1 MKFDKKLYNTLLQ
14 FAITIIL
21 FTWLILNISGVV
33 AFAKSILSAFSPFI
47 LGLCIAFIINI
58 IMKKLECTWDNVSAK
73 TKRKPLNAG
82 LKRAFCMTVSFLLV
96 FGVVLAIVLIVVPE
110 FSRTISGFMEKIPQY
125 TSTLQTWW
133 NQLIMFGDRFALDIP
148 AMNFDLQKMIDSVV
162 SIVSGGG
169 KLVINTTI
177 NFTTS
182 FISGLVTFFVA
193 LIFSIYVLS
202 SKENYAAASKRLL
215 YAVFRPETVNK
226 ILEVLSLINRT
237 FTSFVTGQLTEAV
250 IIGVLC
256 FIGMLI
262 FAFPYA
268 LVISILV
275 GFTALIPVFGAF
287 IGTGIGAFLILLD
300 APIKAL
306 WFVIFIIVLQQIEG
320 NLIYPKVVGKSV
332 GLPALFVLMAVIIG
346 ADSFGIVGMLI
357 SVPVFSVC
365 YTLISRWV
373 DMRVKEKHI

>member
-47 LGLCIAFIINI
+47 LGLCIAFIINV
-58 IMKKLECTWDNVSAK
+58 IMKKLECTLDNVSAK
-73 TKRKPLNAG
+73 AKRKPLNAG
-82 LKRAFCMTVSFLLV
+82 LKRALCMTFSFLLV

-177 NFTTS
+177 NFTAS

-193 LIFSIYVLS
+193 LIFSICS
-202 SKENYAAASKRLL
+202 
-215 YAVFRPETVNK
+215 
-226 ILEVLSLINRT
+226 
-237 FTSFVTGQLTEAV
+237 
-250 IIGVLC
+250 
-256 FIGMLI
+256 
-262 FAFPYA
+262 
-268 LVISILV
+268 
-275 GFTALIPVFGAF
+275 
-287 IGTGIGAFLILLD
+287 
-300 APIKAL
+300 
-306 WFVIFIIVLQQIEG
+306 
-320 NLIYPKVVGKSV
+320 
-332 GLPALFVLMAVIIG
+332 
-346 ADSFGIVGMLI
+346 
-357 SVPVFSVC
+357 
-365 YTLISRWV
+365 
-373 DMRVKEKHI
+373 